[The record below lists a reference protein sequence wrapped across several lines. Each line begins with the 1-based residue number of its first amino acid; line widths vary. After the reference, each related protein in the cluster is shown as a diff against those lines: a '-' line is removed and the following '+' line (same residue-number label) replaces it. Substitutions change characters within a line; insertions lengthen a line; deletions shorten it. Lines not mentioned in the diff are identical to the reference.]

1 VDHHESG
8 RPRVSRGIGA
18 PTAIATGRSRSSIPA
33 SRTDVVHVGLREP
46 LEHPQLTTRVLA
58 LRATIPLRRRLF
70 GCDFDLDTIEV
81 NPAWGGTAT
90 RPSYQTRTGTARPLR
105 RRTGDHR
112 RVPRRGC
119 REPARP
125 QSKGHKTL
133 LWVLAYV
140 HQFPVDALKIDR
152 AFVNAVAD
160 SSEASALIHTFV
172 GLGQALGLSTLAEGI
187 EDRRQLERLRD
198 EQCETGQGYVFARP
212 MSPEDVTVLL
222 TAGLRTARG

>member
-1 VDHHESG
+1 
-8 RPRVSRGIGA
+8 
-18 PTAIATGRSRSSIPA
+18 
-33 SRTDVVHVGLREP
+33 
-46 LEHPQLTTRVLA
+46 
-58 LRATIPLRRRLF
+58 
-70 GCDFDLDTIEV
+70 
-81 NPAWGGTAT
+81 
-90 RPSYQTRTGTARPLR
+90 
-105 RRTGDHR
+105 
-112 RVPRRGC
+112 
-119 REPARP
+119 
-125 QSKGHKTL
+125 